1 MNNGQCSKDAQALV
15 FLCIS
20 CTGHFCQAI
29 AQICHIL
36 IMIQNYLHSS
46 SNNSW
51 AQVSW
56 ANRHSIPKRQMP
68 LSPEFFVLIR
78 LADWRIRVPITCLR
92 KSCNLFWA
100 SQRKSMQTLFPVSAL
115 LWLIALHL
123 LVLSGNTD
131 KFRHWKKQ
139 LWSCLREF
147 HSSMSDLVC
156 VSFIVQC
163 CHPFSSIHRLHSGIR
178 MFAPR
183 ATAIACKCI
192 ELIAALCLF
201 CVCFLCTHWSHC
213 VCSFLFLS
221 APQSAQRTSVVKS
234 GKLAIQ
240 RSFRLRSFLSLR
252 LGPFHDPCPCLDSR
266 EHSDDHHLDSAKQKH
281 YLFLQKT
288 KLYRAAHHPFIS
300 VGLKLLDGLEWT
312 MMNDGCGDW
321 NETTH

>member
-1 MNNGQCSKDAQALV
+1 MQQRCTSIGISMY
-15 FLCIS
+15 FLHWPFLP
-20 CTGHFCQAI
+20 GHRTNLSHSDYDSELSSLIFKQFLGSGVMGEPAFNTK
-29 AQICHIL
+29 AAKCHCL
-36 IMIQNYLHSS
+36 
-46 SNNSW
+46 
-51 AQVSW
+51 
-56 ANRHSIPKRQMP
+56 
-68 LSPEFFVLIR
+68 LSFFVLIR
-78 LADWRIRVPITCLR
+78 LADWRILVPITCLR
-92 KSCNLFWA
+92 ESCNLFWA

-139 LWSCLREF
+139 LWSCLRKF
-147 HSSMSDLVC
+147 HSSMLSPFFLHPQIAFWDQNVLPLELRQLHAN
-156 VSFIVQC
+156 VSSLLQ
-163 CHPFSSIHRLHSGIR
+163 H
-178 MFAPR
+178 
-183 ATAIACKCI
+183 
-192 ELIAALCLF
+192 
-201 CVCFLCTHWSHC
+201 CVCFVSVFCALIDLI
-213 VCSFLFLS
+213 VFVPFLFLS

-312 MMNDGCGDW
+312 MDVEIGTKQQTKRWHTWCTKATW
-321 NETTH
+321 